1 MTRIQIIHLLTLL
14 LLATSAHVAS
24 AQTDSSQKQL
34 PERLPVDSGM
44 RTLELTPL
52 QTQELQ
58 DAVSNPVWY
67 LLTQIAPIFNIG
79 AYYSYL
85 TPTGSFGKQ
94 VSGSSALILV
104 SILRVFLEKKNP
116 TCIGS

>member
-1 MTRIQIIHLLTLL
+1 
-14 LLATSAHVAS
+14 
-24 AQTDSSQKQL
+24 
-34 PERLPVDSGM
+34 M

-67 LLTQIAPIFNIG
+67 LLTQIPPIFNIG